1 MQSGIPAD
9 TLIETLS
16 ILSILV
22 THFPTYVSS
31 LFLSP
36 PPIQTITP
44 LLTHAR
50 PAVRKR
56 AIVTLS
62 HFVPLSAPELSGQ
75 LLSTVIIPNL
85 QTAAPVEK
93 QRTTVNLVAAIARA
107 SPQRLASG
115 LGAIVSGILR
125 VVDQDDE
132 ELREG
137 ALQVKSSM
145 VLPSSLCLNPSKA
158 LESIVLRMPAEVT
171 PYLAAIVQV
180 ATKYIKFDPVS
191 TFMRLITCV
200 RLIFIKNYAGG
211 GDDEDEEMLDED
223 DDDEGDLD
231 EYVNCRV

>member
-1 MQSGIPAD
+1 MQSGIPPD

-31 LFLSP
+31 LSLSP

-62 HFVPLSAPELSGQ
+62 HFVPLSAPELSAQ
-75 LLSTVIIPNL
+75 LLSTVVNPNL
-85 QTAAPVEK
+85 QLAAPIEK
-93 QRTTVNLVAAIARA
+93 QRTTVNLVAAIART
-107 SPQRLASG
+107 SPQRIASG
-115 LGAIVSGILR
+115 LGAIVPGILR

-137 ALQVKSSM
+137 ALQVLIGVAFIFLYTELFQGFGIDRVENAGRGHTLFRCYYTGCNK
-145 VLPSSLCLNPSKA
+145 
-158 LESIVLRMPAEVT
+158 RH
-171 PYLAAIVQV
+171 QV
-180 ATKYIKFDPVS
+180 RP
-191 TFMRLITCV
+191 C
-200 RLIFIKNYAGG
+200 
-211 GDDEDEEMLDED
+211 E
-223 DDDEGDLD
+223 
-231 EYVNCRV
+231 

>member
-1 MQSGIPAD
+1 LVFNSIRESDGIRVQPGIPPD

-31 LFLSP
+31 LSLSP
-36 PPIQTITP
+36 PPIQTVTP

-75 LLSTVIIPNL
+75 LLSTVVIPNL
-85 QTAAPVEK
+85 QLSAPIEK

-107 SPQRLASG
+107 SPQRLGSG
-115 LGAIVSGILR
+115 LGAIVPGILR

-137 ALQVKSSM
+137 ALQVNFSL
-145 VLPSSLCLNPSKA
+145 VLPSSCIQLLSRHWNRSC
-158 LESIVLRMPAEVT
+158 
-171 PYLAAIVQV
+171 
-180 ATKYIKFDPVS
+180 
-191 TFMRLITCV
+191 
-200 RLIFIKNYAGG
+200 
-211 GDDEDEEMLDED
+211 
-223 DDDEGDLD
+223 
-231 EYVNCRV
+231 